1 MTDLILSSF
10 FELDESLAPEERET
24 LTTLVR
30 LSIPENTLRA
40 YAKDLR
46 YLKEW
51 HLAATGNVLGFPA
64 TPAMV
69 VRFILHHLYN
79 REERVRNPEHGMP
92 DAVERI
98 LMEKGVKAKPGPSAP
113 KTVRRRLASWATFHR
128 ARAMV
133 SPTDAP
139 EVKDILRR
147 VSAASDYAAS
157 PKSPRPIMI
166 EHLDRL
172 IDCCG
177 AESLFDLRDRALL
190 GFMFASGG
198 RRRSE
203 PGQIRLEAIE
213 NQPHQPLD
221 SNDPASPLVPS
232 MQIALR
238 RTKTTRAG
246 QAQKVWLVGA
256 PVIEIR
262 QWLDAAS
269 ITDPSSFVFPALRLY
284 WKGEGDAKQRI
295 IEIVDRGLAGDSIR
309 EILAR
314 RCRQA
319 GLDSSL
325 FTPHGLRSGYL
336 TEAHNAE
343 IPIQQAMRQS
353 LHKSIQSAS
362 LYYQDAEGGRSAA
375 ARLLAKRKTRP

>member
-1 MTDLILSSF
+1 MTDLIPGGAF
-10 FELDESLAPEERET
+10 DLDQTLAPEEKET
-24 LTTLVR
+24 LATLLR

-51 HLAATGNVLGFPA
+51 HLAATGSALCFPA
-64 TPAMV
+64 SPAMV
-69 VRFILHHLYN
+69 VKFILHHLYN
-79 REERVRNPEHGMP
+79 CEERARNLGHGMP
-92 DAVERI
+92 EAVEQI
-98 LMEKGVKAKPGPSAP
+98 LMEKGIKAKSGPSAP

-147 VSAASDYAAS
+147 ITNASDYAAS
-157 PKSPRPIMI
+157 SKSPRPIMI
-166 EHLDRL
+166 EQLDRL

-177 AESLFDLRDRALL
+177 KESLFDLRDRALL
-190 GFMFASGG
+190 SFMFASGG

-213 NQPHQPLD
+213 NQPDQPLD
-221 SNDPASPLVPS
+221 PDDPASPMVPA

-246 QAQKVWLVGA
+246 QAQKVWLIGA
-256 PVIEIR
+256 PVTEMR
-262 QWLDAAS
+262 QWLNVAM
-269 ITDPSSFVFPALRLY
+269 IKDPASFVFPALRLY
-284 WKGEGDAKQRI
+284 WKGEGLAKQQ
-295 IEIVDRGLAGDSIR
+295 IVEVIDRGLAGDSVR

-375 ARLLAKRKTRP
+375 ARLLAKHKNKT